1 MKKYL
6 LLIAYILAFG
16 HAFAQDEIV
25 VEKTPIKLRA
35 EVGIQTNAL
44 FGRLSNDAEN
54 GLVQNP
60 YLLVGKLGLGNLAI
74 RLGVGGQHDKQV
86 DKVEGFANTTT
97 TTKQRLDLRLGIER
111 QFQLADRWVGT
122 FGVDAVADWTQDK
135 TVEDSG
141 FDVITETNDLQY
153 IGGGLA
159 AGVKYQISRRLS
171 IGTEGFVYYTA
182 GKITM
187 GEFFKNFPV
196 GEDKTQESDISN
208 LKIGLPAALYLNL
221 EF

>member
-1 MKKYL
+1 MSSFA
-6 LLIAYILAFG
+6 IGNAI
-16 HAFAQDEIV
+16 AQDEAA
-25 VEKTPIKLRA
+25 VEKTPIKLRT

-44 FGRLSNDAEN
+44 FGRLSNDDEN

-60 YLLVGKLGLGNLAI
+60 YLLAGKLAFGNLAI
-74 RLGVGGQHDKQV
+74 RLGVGGQHDKKV
-86 DKVEGFANTTT
+86 DKVDGFANTTT

-111 QFQLADRWVGT
+111 QFQIADRWVGT
-122 FGVDAVADWTQDK
+122 LGIDAVADWTQDK

-141 FDVITETNDLQY
+141 FDVITDTDDLQY
-153 IGGGLA
+153 IGGGVA

-182 GKITM
+182 GNLTK

-196 GEDKTQESDISN
+196 GEDKIQESDVTS